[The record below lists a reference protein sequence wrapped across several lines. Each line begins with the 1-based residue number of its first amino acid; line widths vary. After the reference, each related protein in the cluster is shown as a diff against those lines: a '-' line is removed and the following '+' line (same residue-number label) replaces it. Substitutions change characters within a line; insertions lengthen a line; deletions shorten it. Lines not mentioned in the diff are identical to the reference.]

1 MVGDALWVGITPQ
14 VAEVEC
20 IFLKTC
26 YMGYFC
32 LHVALRV
39 GADVPGQ
46 LSRAALFSLRGHG
59 VLGPLRDSCVLKS
72 DLVVLQGGCTSRAL
86 ECVGDRHTFC
96 SVFSL
101 LLLENRGL
109 SSSSSNT
116 SLASF

>member
-39 GADVPGQ
+39 SADVPKQ

-59 VLGPLRDSCVLKS
+59 VLSALWDSCVLKS
-72 DLVVLQGGCTSRAL
+72 DLVVLQGG
-86 ECVGDRHTFC
+86 F
-96 SVFSL
+96 
-101 LLLENRGL
+101 
-109 SSSSSNT
+109 
-116 SLASF
+116 